1 MNKIFIFTV
10 LLCSISL
17 NAQIV
22 NTPATAQ
29 EKELIGNVQQL
40 VERVYDVYKDNLQQK
55 RLAVENS
62 YIFDEQG
69 NTTSLEQNYGNT
81 QLRYKYIY
89 LPNNKPIEV
98 TITKEAHNE
107 IIVTNG
113 RYEYEQ
119 VGRLKSF
126 TNYLQGVETPT
137 QIFTFTDYDDRDNP
151 ITGKLTTPNS
161 EATVQQ
167 EFNKDNQRTS
177 LLIVTKSEPATQIH
191 IQQRYDKL
199 GRVVERS
206 ISEGLVTNPSVSVL
220 RYTYNK
226 KSIITAVN
234 DQKLEYTF
242 DKQGNWITRL
252 TLVKGKIVG
261 YAERNIKYY

>member
-1 MNKIFIFTV
+1 M
-10 LLCSISL
+10 
-17 NAQIV
+17 
-22 NTPATAQ
+22 
-29 EKELIGNVQQL
+29 
-40 VERVYDVYKDNLQQK
+40 
-55 RLAVENS
+55 
-62 YIFDEQG
+62 
-69 NTTSLEQNYGNT
+69 
-81 QLRYKYIY
+81 
-89 LPNNKPIEV
+89 

-107 IIVTNG
+107 TIVTNG

-119 VGRLKSF
+119 AGRLKSF

-137 QIFTFTDYDDRDNP
+137 QIFTFTDYDDRGNP
-151 ITGKLTTPNS
+151 IAGKLTTPNS

-226 KSIITAVN
+226 KGIITAVN